1 MERSDPDPD
10 PDSEPSYLLLA
21 PGTLRPGVPT
31 TLSVTVLTASPLTV
45 LAEIV
50 HGNSS
55 VASNSTAIDGGST
68 GLLCLPPILDS
79 ELSYWHPYR
88 LEVRGYLGSVVV
100 FSNSTQLRFHP
111 KGLSTFIQTDRPKY
125 RPGQLVKIRAV
136 SIHPDGK
143 PYVSPGDIII
153 KDPRGNMI
161 RQWLSL
167 DSVLGV
173 ISKEFQL
180 SENPP
185 LGNWTIVTSV
195 NGVLSE
201 KHFSVAHYVLPK
213 FVVLIEAP
221 AVIYQEDSLWGSV
234 TAEYI
239 YGKPVQGR
247 MSITFLHHFHGIEV
261 AYHEEKE
268 IDHTTDIMFDVPDYN
283 EMNKRSEDYW
293 SYERYMDESLTIVV
307 NVTEDITGLT
317 YNNTATVSLARC
329 RYKLAFEGYPKILR
343 PSLNF
348 TAKLKVSTYNNQP
361 LSQEDQRKTVTV
373 SVMQHR
379 PWSMRWDELEN
390 MLPRFPNMSEPLE
403 TTPPLPE
410 EAPLQEM
417 EFPVPA
423 DGVIPLFIQLSDDT
437 ETLTIDASFEDSKKT
452 LQLYRSYTSP
462 SQSYLQIQNPHWPPQ
477 VGVSLLLPIKSNFQ
491 ISEIHYMVKSRGQIV
506 SAGKASGSLSL
517 TPEDSWAP
525 RACIIVY
532 CVRPDGEIINDVLE
546 LPINQVLKNQVSVS
560 WSEARKKPAE
570 EVSLRVSVAEP
581 GSLVGILVVDKAT
594 HQAGS
599 RNDITKDTVLGEMA
613 KYSGNMADLYSD
625 NMRMGD
631 PYSIFMTCDVVVLTD
646 ANLPNNGDMQRP
658 EFPGEA
664 IPVAF
669 SDQEYGSNMEQRRE
683 PRERQNFPETWLW
696 LDTNTGNLTTA
707 EMTLTVPDSITTWTA
722 TAFVMSEN
730 LGLGIVETPA
740 ELTAFLDFFL
750 SLNLPAY
757 IIRGE
762 ELVLEVIL
770 FNYLPQDLEVMVIV
784 AESETFEFV
793 FPDNAELSM
802 PSVRRVSVGSQ
813 SGTSV
818 LIPIK
823 PVVLGEIPVSVKAVS
838 SVAADVVRRMVLV
851 KPEGLEQSFSTALCL
866 ELAAAE
872 SSLSENISF
881 SFPADVVEGSE
892 RVAVSAV
899 GDILGPSITGL
910 ESLIQMPYGCGEQNM
925 INFAPNIYVLQYL
938 FATGQADQNTVEKA
952 TAYMMKGYER
962 ELSYQREDG
971 SFSAFGDG
979 DPSGSTWLSAFVLR
993 CFLQARPFIAIDP
1006 QVLQRTAAWLAARQG
1021 ADGRWTEPGRVIH
1034 TELQGGLD
1042 GPVSLTAYVL
1052 MALLQDETL
1061 KLQYGSQVSEG
1072 LMFLETRLA
1081 LGVSSNYSLSLLT
1094 FALALAGSSSADE
1107 ALSELMGRAQMRD
1120 GVPFWSSSDAGLSAS
1135 WQPRSAD
1142 IEMASYLLLSLNEL
1156 ESVELGLGLLKWL
1169 GQQRNHL
1176 GGYGSTQDTVVA
1188 LQALS
1193 AVAAQGASHDQE
1205 LTIRVSTDSAPTATA
1220 TFHIHHDNFLLLQ
1233 SQQIAPQAE
1242 LNLRVTAEGRGFA
1255 LFQLNVFYNV
1265 NSGSLLRRRRAAGG
1279 EAFALEVEL
1288 FDTEPHAVRLYIC
1301 TRLQEAA
1308 GLEATGMVIL
1318 EVGLL
1323 SGFSL
1328 AQDGLPTGPV
1338 VKKVDTSPGKVILY
1352 LDSVT
1357 TENMCVQIPLV
1368 MEYKVAKVQDATVVI
1383 YDYYEPRRRTVRT
1396 YRSSRMRDMSACSFC
1411 GDDCSQCRAEDQ
1423 PHVSG
1428 GTSHAVR
1435 HFLLLLCAL
1444 PLLLV
1449 SARFLTT
1456 QQAYRSKKTA
1466 YRDEVQHLAEWCSDN
1481 NLVPNTTKTKEI
1493 IVDFRRARKTN
1504 HLPLHI
1510 YGEEVESVESFKFL
1524 GVYITKDLIWSLNTP
1539 HLVKKAQQRLLF
1551 LRTLK
1556 QAQIPLRLLVC
1567 FYRRPMESILY
1578 PVGLC
1583 GSEVRAGST
1592 EDSLWRV
1599 RPVTQRSKVG
1609 SRQHPGIQL
1618 SRPQAG
1624 SAPSST

>member
-1 MERSDPDPD
+1 MEWLQVWGFFALFALPAAQETTASPGPL
-10 PDSEPSYLLLA
+10 PSYLLLA

-50 HGNSS
+50 NGNSS
-55 VASNSTAIDGGST
+55 VASNSTTIDGGST
-68 GLLCLPPILDS
+68 GLLCLPPIHDS
-79 ELSYWHPYR
+79 ESSYWHPYR
-88 LEVRGYLGSVVV
+88 LEVRGYTGSVMV
-100 FSNSTQLRFHP
+100 FSNSTQLRFDP

-136 SIHPDGK
+136 SVHPDGK

-180 SENPP
+180 SDNPP
-185 LGNWTIVTSV
+185 LGTWTIVTSV

-201 KHFSVAHYVLPK
+201 QHFDVAHYVLPK
-213 FVVLIEAP
+213 FEVLIEAP
-221 AVIYQEDSLWGSV
+221 TVIYQEDSLRGSV
-234 TAEYI
+234 TAKYM
-239 YGKPVQGR
+239 YGKPVQGH

-261 AYHEEKE
+261 AYHEEGE
-268 IDHTTDIMFDVPDYN
+268 IDHTADIMFDVPDYN
-283 EMNKRSEDYW
+283 EMNKRSEDYL

-307 NVTEDITGLT
+307 NVTEYITGLT

-361 LSQEDQRKTVTV
+361 LSREDQRKTVTV
-373 SVMQHR
+373 SVMQHKLA
-379 PWSMRWDELEN
+379 PWSVRWDELGS
-390 MLPRFPNMSEPLE
+390 MLPRFPNMSEPSE

-417 EFPVPA
+417 EFLVPA

-437 ETLTIDASFEDSKKT
+437 ETLTIDASFEDSEKT

-462 SQSYLQIQNPHWPPQ
+462 SQSYLQIQKPRRPPQ

-506 SAGKASGSLSL
+506 SAGKASGSLTL

-525 RACIIVY
+525 QACIVVY

-594 HQAGS
+594 HRAGS
-599 RNDITKDTVLGEMA
+599 HNDITKETVLGEMA
-613 KYSGNMADLYSD
+613 KYSGNKADLYSD

-646 ANLPNNGDMQRP
+646 ASLHKKGDMQRP

-664 IPVAF
+664 FAISL
-669 SDQEYGSNMEQRRE
+669 SDQEDGSNME
-683 PRERQNFPETWLW
+683 PRERWNFPETWLW
-696 LDTNTGNLTTA
+696 LDTNTGNSTTA

-730 LGLGIVETPA
+730 LGLGVVETPA

-762 ELVLEVIL
+762 ELVLEVTL

-793 FPDNAELSM
+793 FPDNELSM

-838 SVAADVVRRMVLV
+838 SVAADAVRRMVLV
-851 KPEGLEQSFSTALCL
+851 KPEGLEESFSTALCL
-866 ELAAAE
+866 ELPAAAAGT
-872 SSLSENISF
+872 SLSEHISF
-881 SFPADVVEGSE
+881 TFPAGVVEGSE
-892 RVAVSAV
+892 RVSVSAV

-938 FATGQADQNTVEKA
+938 SATGQADQNTVEKA
-952 TAYMMKGYER
+952 TFYMMKGYER

-1006 QVLQRTAAWLAARQG
+1006 RVLQRTAAWLEAQQG
-1021 ADGRWTEPGRVIH
+1021 ADGRWEEPGRVIH

-1061 KLQYGSQVSEG
+1061 KRQYGSQVSEG

-1107 ALSELMGRAQMRD
+1107 ALSELMGRAEMRD
-1120 GVPFWSSSDAGLSAS
+1120 GVPFWTSSDAGLSAS

-1142 IEMASYLLLSLNEL
+1142 IEMASYLLLCLNEL
-1156 ESVELGLGLLKWL
+1156 GSVERGLGLLRWL

-1176 GGYGSTQDTVVA
+1176 GGYGSTQDTVVG

-1193 AVAAQGASHDQE
+1193 AVAAQGASHDQD
-1205 LTIRVSTDSAPTATA
+1205 LTIRVSTNSTAA
-1220 TFHIHHDNFLLLQ
+1220 AAAAFHIDHNNFLLLQ

-1255 LFQLNVFYNV
+1255 LVQLNVFYNV
-1265 NSGSLLRRRRAAGG
+1265 GSGSLLRRRRAAGG

-1288 FDTEPHAVRLYIC
+1288 FDTETHAVRLYIC

-1328 AQDGLPTGPV
+1328 AQNGVPTGAV
-1338 VKKVDTSPGKVILY
+1338 VKKVETSPGKVILY

-1357 TENMCVQIPLV
+1357 TEEMCIQIPLV

-1396 YRSSRMRDMSACSFC
+1396 YRSYWRQDMSACSFC
-1411 GDDCSQCRAEDQ
+1411 GDDCRQCRAQDQ
-1423 PHVSG
+1423 HMSAG
-1428 GTSHAVR
+1428 ASHAAH
-1435 HFLLLLCAL
+1435 HFLLPLCAL
-1444 PLLLV
+1444 PLLLI
-1449 SARFLTT
+1449 SA
-1456 QQAYRSKKTA
+1456 
-1466 YRDEVQHLAEWCSDN
+1466 V
-1481 NLVPNTTKTKEI
+1481 
-1493 IVDFRRARKTN
+1493 
-1504 HLPLHI
+1504 
-1510 YGEEVESVESFKFL
+1510 
-1524 GVYITKDLIWSLNTP
+1524 
-1539 HLVKKAQQRLLF
+1539 
-1551 LRTLK
+1551 
-1556 QAQIPLRLLVC
+1556 
-1567 FYRRPMESILY
+1567 
-1578 PVGLC
+1578 
-1583 GSEVRAGST
+1583 
-1592 EDSLWRV
+1592 
-1599 RPVTQRSKVG
+1599 
-1609 SRQHPGIQL
+1609 
-1618 SRPQAG
+1618 
-1624 SAPSST
+1624 